1 MKTLIVED
9 EFVSRRLL
17 QRLLSP
23 YGDCDVA
30 VNGREALEA
39 ISLAR
44 YEQDPYDLVCLDI
57 RMPEMDGYEALQV
70 IRREEAKLGIG
81 GLKGVKVI
89 MITATSD
96 PSHVLQAFNTGCEAY
111 VIKPIDRQILI
122 QQLKVLGLLKEA
134 AKEPPLVS
142 GQSPQP

>member
-17 QRLLSP
+17 QRLLLA

-44 YEQDPYDLVCLDI
+44 YEQEPYDLVCLDI
-57 RMPEMDGYEALQV
+57 RMPEMDGHEALKF
-70 IRREEAKLGIG
+70 IRQEEAKLGIG
-81 GLKGVKVI
+81 GLKCVKVI
-89 MITATSD
+89 MITVTDES
-96 PSHVLQAFNTGCEAY
+96 SHILQAFNTGCEAY
-111 VIKPIDRQILI
+111 VLKPIDRQILL
-122 QQLKVLGLLKEA
+122 QQMKVLGLLKEA
-134 AKEPPLVS
+134 AEEPLVS
-142 GQSPQP
+142 EQSPQP